1 MSPIKKPTILGIPNN
16 CMTSLLVFLM
26 CTGNLGAANTITYT
40 YDALGRLTFVSDPA
54 NGNRDYDYDKAGNRL
69 LVSVGTASDSAA
81 EPGSGPTYIA
91 ITSSTGAILPAAASL
106 DTVVSS
112 CSGQPQV
119 CTWLVRK
126 LYGDLNPVVVVVQPP
141 PNATNPAC
149 WSGATQQITS
159 GYSRSACAVSAL
171 STVYGQ

>member
-1 MSPIKKPTILGIPNN
+1 MSPIKKPKIIGNPKI
-16 CMTSLLVFLM
+16 CMTGVLVFLL
-26 CTGNLGAANTITYT
+26 CAANLGASNTITYT

-81 EPGSGPTYIA
+81 EPGSGPTYIS
-91 ITSSTGAILPAAASL
+91 ITSSAGAILPAAASL
-106 DTVVSS
+106 YTVTSS
-112 CSGQPQV
+112 CSGQPQA

-126 LYGDLNPVVVVVQPP
+126 LYGDQNPVVVVVQPP

-159 GYSRSACAVSAL
+159 GYSRSGCSLSAL